1 MRAGVTAVG
10 VSGSWLQGLRG
21 ELIIHVVSCVPDC
34 LLYLCRSMPFM
45 LAHSTTAIFESARL
59 NLAMMAQRMAHG
71 TVRPTDRASLE
82 LELGRERWS
91 DGIGAPLPQPR
102 PPPNISGS
110 IIRFLGG
117 WQQFEFGRTPTPF
130 LRPISLPSLTKYRP
144 ANLDDFPAW
153 VVFVV
158 HSAE

>member
-1 MRAGVTAVG
+1 
-10 VSGSWLQGLRG
+10 
-21 ELIIHVVSCVPDC
+21 
-34 LLYLCRSMPFM
+34 
-45 LAHSTTAIFESARL
+45 
-59 NLAMMAQRMAHG
+59 MMAQRMAHG

-91 DGIGAPLPQPR
+91 DGAMELEPHCPSPGPR

-158 HSAE
+158 HSVE